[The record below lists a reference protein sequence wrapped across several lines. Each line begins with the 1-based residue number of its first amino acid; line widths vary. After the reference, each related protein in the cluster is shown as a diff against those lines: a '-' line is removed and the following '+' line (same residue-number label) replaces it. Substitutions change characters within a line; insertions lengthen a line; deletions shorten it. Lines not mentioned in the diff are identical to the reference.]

1 MISSSHGSKNGEALV
16 DATTWRRLVD
26 TEVPKAAGRPE
37 VTMAWCLTTRTIQ
50 GVMGRENA
58 AAVARETERV
68 TGGRLPDLD
77 HLAERIMIPIG
88 TGIDGE
94 AGVGRGTRGEEVGIE
109 RAEEDVRKDVTGGGT
124 FAVLAWGLPR
134 SSPSDFDKI
143 VSLSAIVSPVCT
155 SFDSYQRLQRA
166 VPVGGLRRLYWWRS
180 TITLHSASM

>member
-1 MISSSHGSKNGEALV
+1 
-16 DATTWRRLVD
+16 
-26 TEVPKAAGRPE
+26 
-37 VTMAWCLTTRTIQ
+37 MAWCLTTRTIQ

-94 AGVGRGTRGEEVGIE
+94 AGVGRGTRGEEDGIE

-124 FAVLAWGLPR
+124 FAVLAWGCQGAAHQTSTK
-134 SSPSDFDKI
+134 SS
-143 VSLSAIVSPVCT
+143 AC
-155 SFDSYQRLQRA
+155 
-166 VPVGGLRRLYWWRS
+166 RRLCHRFAPLSIRTTVYSAQCQWVACVDCIGGGPQSRC
-180 TITLHSASM
+180 ILQVCNPFATL